1 MSMPMF
7 LAEPGTLDDLVPG
20 AAYVLEGPEGR
31 HAATVKRLRAGEQ
44 LMVADGA
51 GRSITGFVVSA
62 AGDRLEMTVGEV
74 TDARTT
80 GPRFT
85 LVQALVKADRDEAAI
100 EAATEIGVDTIIPWQ
115 AERSIVQWRAE
126 RAEKS
131 RHKWVDVV
139 RAAAKQSRRP
149 VVPEVTELMSTTALA
164 GRIHR
169 ACVAYVLH
177 EEARVPL
184 SGQPLPAAGEVIVIV
199 GPEGGISSEELAAF
213 SAAGAYQVRLGAT
226 VLRSSSAGP
235 AALAILSAQD
245 RWQ

>member
-1 MSMPMF
+1 MTMPMF
-7 LAEPGTLDDLVPG
+7 LAEPGTLDDLAPG
-20 AAYVLEGPEGR
+20 AAYVLGGQEGR
-31 HAATVKRLRAGEQ
+31 HAATVKRLRTGEQ
-44 LMVADGA
+44 LMVADGV
-51 GRSITGFVVSA
+51 GRSIIGLVVSA
-62 AGDRLEMTVGEV
+62 AADRVELTVREV
-74 TDARTT
+74 TDARPT

-115 AERSIVQWRAE
+115 ADRSIVQWRAE

-131 RHKWVDVV
+131 RNKWVDVV

-149 VVPEVTELMSTTALA
+149 VVPEVTDLLSTSAVA

-177 EEARVPL
+177 EEARLPL
-184 SGQPLPAAGEVIVIV
+184 AGQPLPAVGEVMVIV
-199 GPEGGISSEELAAF
+199 GPEGGISPEELAAF
-213 SAAGAYQVRLGAT
+213 SAAGALQVRLGTT

-235 AALAILSAQD
+235 AALALLSAQD